1 MAPAKLK
8 KNIDYLKVL
17 SKANKHQRGAIIQTA
32 NKELIEC
39 LCECALNILNGNV
52 PLKNSDLQKL
62 QKHKCHL
69 RNLSD
74 PNISEED
81 KRTLLQQKGG
91 FLPILL
97 APILSLA
104 GQLLANSISNK

>member
-1 MAPAKLK
+1 MAPTKLK
-8 KNIDYLKVL
+8 KNIDYIKVL
-17 SKANKHQRGAIIQTA
+17 SKANKQQQKAILQAA

-39 LCECALNILNGNV
+39 LCECALNIVNGNV

-62 QKHKCHL
+62 QKHKSRL
-69 RNLSD
+69 RGLSD
-74 PNISEED
+74 PSIKIKE
-81 KRTLLQQKGG
+81 KRILLQQKGG

-104 GQLLANSISNK
+104 GQLLANSIT